1 MSKSSEKSHDA
12 YGVETR
18 LTHEG
23 RWPEDQHGFVN
34 TPVTRGSTVLFPT
47 LADLQAGGQP
57 YRYGRTGNP
66 TTHGVET
73 LVTDLEGAAG
83 TVLAPSGLS
92 AISTALFSCL
102 QAGDELLMTDSVYQ
116 PTRKFCDGVLTR
128 FGVTTR
134 YYDPRIGAGIA
145 DLVTDRTRAI
155 FTESPGSLT
164 FEIQDL
170 PAIAEAVK
178 DRDITIL
185 ADNSW
190 ATPLYY
196 RPLEL
201 GADIVVHA
209 GTKMFI
215 GHSDAMFGT
224 VSANE
229 AAWPALVETHRLS
242 GTCASPDDA
251 WLAARGLRTLGIRM
265 KEHQQR
271 ALLLAEWLEGQAG
284 VARVLHPALPSHPD
298 NAVFMRDFT
307 GAGSLF
313 AFILEPGPREALAAM
328 VDDLELFGMGFS
340 WGGYES
346 LLLPTEPWRIRTAVP
361 WEENG
366 PVLRVH
372 TGFEDA
378 GDLMADLEA
387 GLKRY
392 RDALG

>member
-1 MSKSSEKSHDA
+1 MNKPPEKSHD
-12 YGVETR
+12 GHGLETR
-18 LTHEG
+18 LTHAG

-73 LVTDLEGAAG
+73 IVSDLEGAAG

-92 AISTALFSCL
+92 AISTALWSCL
-102 QAGDELLMTDSVYQ
+102 NTGDELLMTDSVYQ
-116 PTRKFCDGVLTR
+116 PTRKFCDGVLAR
-128 FGVTTR
+128 FGITTR

-145 DLVTDRTRAI
+145 DLVAPNTRAI

-170 PAIAEAVK
+170 PAIADAVK
-178 DRDITIL
+178 DRGITIL

-201 GADIVVHA
+201 GADVVVHA

-224 VSANE
+224 ISANE
-229 AAWPALVETHRLS
+229 AAWPALVETHRLT

-251 WLAARGLRTLGIRM
+251 FLAARGLRTLGVRM

-271 ALLLAEWLEGQAG
+271 ALLLAEWLEKQEG
-284 VARVLHPALPSHPD
+284 VTRVMHPALPAHPD
-298 NAVFMRDFT
+298 HDIFMRDFS

-313 AFILEPGPREALAAM
+313 AFILAPGPREALAAM
-328 VDDLELFGMGFS
+328 VDDMELFGMGFS

-346 LLLPTEPWRIRTAVP
+346 LILPTEPGRIRTAVP
-361 WEENG
+361 WTETG
-366 PVLRVH
+366 PVMRVH
-372 TGFEDA
+372 TGFEDID
-378 GDLMADLEA
+378 DLKADLAA
-387 GLKRY
+387 GLERY
-392 RDALG
+392 RAALG